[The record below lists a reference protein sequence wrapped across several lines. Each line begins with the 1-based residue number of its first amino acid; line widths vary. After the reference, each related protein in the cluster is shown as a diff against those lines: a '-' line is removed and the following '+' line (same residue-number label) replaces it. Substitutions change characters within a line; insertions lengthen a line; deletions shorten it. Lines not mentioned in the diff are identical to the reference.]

1 MNTWFRSV
9 FHCEFKWKLSGFT
22 SVCCCRKW
30 SSRRSQLL
38 LYPEEAPTAPPHSHR
53 PLPLPP
59 RPPSPCTLRAAPA
72 GRWPRGWTLRASPV
86 RTGRCSRALR
96 RDSCSCPVDSRSC
109 QVGLL
114 LIHSFVCCMMF
125 FSLSQIE
132 AFLTSQRGFAWCIAS
147 ACMTSL
153 CFNAHKL
160 FCLHVCILW
169 ILLSTDSSVSRPIHI
184 KSGAKI
190 TLSIEKLTINIY
202 IFLNMSQCSFF
213 KSKILVKS
221 PFWTHFLLFIY
232 LYFVSLETIS
242 EMNQKPETNL
252 TNFEQYAKK

>member
-59 RPPSPCTLRAAPA
+59 HPPSPCTLRAAPPA

-169 ILLSTDSSVSRPIHI
+169 ILLSTDLSVSRPIHI

-190 TLSIEKLTINIY
+190 TLSIEKLTINIS
-202 IFLNMSQCSFF
+202 IFF
-213 KSKILVKS
+213 KHVSM
-221 PFWTHFLLFIY
+221 LF
-232 LYFVSLETIS
+232 F
-242 EMNQKPETNL
+242 
-252 TNFEQYAKK
+252 